1 MGPPYNRF
9 IGDATK
15 TINYIDL
22 PAGTKAMP
30 YPDPPSEALS
40 VLGPVFTAS
49 VYARHLDTIEV
60 GSSGSVT
67 FSLGDR
73 RAAELAKAG
82 GANSATQLRSLDV
95 WPLHIVPGDADRTVR
110 VGDLSVRTGEAG
122 ACAVLSHPGGAY
134 SLEGLA
140 RVGRTAAGNVEAS
153 FGGAVDLRANAIT
166 WVGATGTSLLGIAAN
181 ASANAVTLTGNL
193 GSVALTSADPQNRV
207 RVSNMLTYN
216 NLMGGRN
223 YQVVR
228 NGNVATP
235 NFAGF
240 YVVDSLWVDNSSSV
254 YTNSIAPTSGGK
266 VNVVGDLQVTGN
278 LLYTGPHTIVDY
290 EELKIKDKMITV
302 ANGATTLAASDVS
315 GIEVQT
321 GPSEARAKLAWRLG
335 ANGRADIR
343 AQDPANE
350 SFWRVEGGH
359 LRLSAGDDLDYGLR
373 VNARGELEIFKVYYD
388 VAGAPTRTVVVSR
401 QGGNLIDLIG

>member
-1 MGPPYNRF
+1 MGPPYTRF
-9 IGDATK
+9 IGDATAN
-15 TINYIDL
+15 INYIDL
-22 PAGTKAMP
+22 PVGTPHVA
-30 YPDPPSEALS
+30 YPDPPSEALT

-73 RAAELAKAG
+73 RAAELAKANG
-82 GANSATQLRSLDV
+82 PNSATQLRSLDT
-95 WPLHIVPGDADRTVR
+95 WPLHIVPGDVARTVR
-110 VGDLSVRTGEAG
+110 VGDLSVKTGEGG

-140 RVGRTAAGNVEAS
+140 RVGRTAAGAVEAS
-153 FGGAVDLRANAIT
+153 FGGSVDLRANAIT
-166 WVGATGTSLLGIAAN
+166 WVGAAGTPVLGIAAN
-181 ASANAVTLTGNL
+181 VSANAVTLTGNL
-193 GSVALTSADPQNRV
+193 GSVTLASTDKQNRV
-207 RVSNMLTYN
+207 QVSNMLTYS

-223 YQVVR
+223 YQVLR

-240 YVVDSLWVDNSSSV
+240 YVVDNLWVDNTSSV

-278 LLYTGPHTIVDY
+278 LLYTGPHTVIDY

-321 GPSEARAKLAWRLG
+321 GPDEARAKLAWRLG
-335 ANGRADIR
+335 TNGRADMR
-343 AQDPANE
+343 ALDPANE

-359 LRLSAGDDLDYGLR
+359 LRISAGDLDYGLR
-373 VNARGELEIFKVYYD
+373 VNARGELETFKVYYD
-388 VAGAPTRTVVVSR
+388 VAGAPARTVVVSR
-401 QGGNLIDLIG
+401 QGGNMIDLVG

>member
-1 MGPPYNRF
+1 MGPPYTRF
-9 IGDATK
+9 IGDAAAS
-15 TINYIDL
+15 INYIDL
-22 PAGTKAMP
+22 PSGVEAVP
-30 YPDPPSEALS
+30 YPEPPSEALT

-49 VYARHLDTIEV
+49 VYAKHLDTIEV

-67 FSLGDR
+67 FSLKDR
-73 RAAELAKAG
+73 RAAELAKAA
-82 GANSATQLRSLDV
+82 GAESATQLRSLDT
-95 WPLHIVPGDADRTVR
+95 WPLHIVPGDAERTVR

-134 SLEGLA
+134 SLDGLA

-166 WVGATGTSLLGIAAN
+166 WVGASGASLLGLAAN
-181 ASANAVTLTGNL
+181 VSANALTLTGNL
-193 GSVALTSADPQNRV
+193 GSVAVTSTDPQNRV

-240 YVVDSLWVDNSSSV
+240 YVVDNLFVDNSASV

-278 LLYTGPHTIVDY
+278 LMYEGSHTIIEY
-290 EELKIKDKMITV
+290 EELKVKDNMITV
-302 ANGATTLAASDVS
+302 ANGSTTLAASDAS

-321 GPSEARAKLAWRLG
+321 GPDEARAKLAWRLG
-335 ANGRADIR
+335 ANGRADLR
-343 AQDPANE
+343 AQNPDDE

-359 LRLSAGDDLDYGLR
+359 LRLSAGDNLDYGLR
-373 VNARGELEIFKVYYD
+373 VNARGELEVFKVHYD
-388 VAGAPTRTVVVSR
+388 VAGAPSRTVVVSR
-401 QGGNLIDLIG
+401 QGGNMIDLIG